1 MTKWADFV
9 VSAIKKGS
17 GLANISHVQIHED
30 LEHGFGSPELIDKY
44 QLSSKIQKGFTFVTV
59 HKKKEKWWTCKEFY
73 HECDNLREK
82 YSNENDDEKLK
93 FLDELNNFVM
103 LIQRKYE
110 NI

>member
-44 QLSSKIQKGFTFVTV
+44 QLSSKIQKGLTFVTV
-59 HKKKEKWWTCKEFY
+59 HKK
-73 HECDNLREK
+73 
-82 YSNENDDEKLK
+82 NENEWAVG
-93 FLDELNNFVM
+93 ELAKKPKDPFFMAVGFFRPHVP
-103 LIQRKYE
+103 LYASQKWFDL
-110 NI
+110 